1 MTILGAFLLISRATS
16 LASIQ
21 SSSLMILTSRLI
33 HRDIPDLSYSLLL
46 RTYIKVV
53 YEVKDVIP
61 TATVE
66 KVATLMKYTKA
77 TEFHRLSRDC

>member
-1 MTILGAFLLISRATS
+1 MLGAFLLIS

-46 RTYIKVV
+46 HTYMLVV